1 MSEPSKPSITKP
13 SITKP
18 SITRPNTA
26 RLLISCPD
34 RRGIVAAVSQ
44 FLFSHGANIIASDQ
58 HSTDP
63 EGGRFFMRQEFF
75 LEGLDL
81 TKSQFERAFAEVV
94 AEPFGMDW
102 KLWYS
107 SVPKRM
113 AILASKYDHC
123 LLDLLWRVRRGEFD
137 CVVPMVISNHADLE
151 ADVRSF
157 GIPFHHVP
165 VVGGDK
171 AAGKAASEAKML
183 ELLKSVDDVPTNS
196 DRAGSDRP
204 TPDQNRA
211 DFIVLARYMQIIS
224 QDFLERVSMPVIN
237 IHHSFLPAF
246 VGANPYRAA
255 LARGVKIIGATAHYV
270 TSDLDEGPII
280 EQDVIRVNHSF
291 NAEDFAVVGRDV
303 ERQVLARAVRYQAEH
318 RIIRLGGRVVV
329 FH

>member
-1 MSEPSKPSITKP
+1 MSEPF
-13 SITKP
+13 
-18 SITRPNTA
+18 RPNTA

-63 EGGRFFMRQEFF
+63 EGGRFFMRQEFH

-81 TKSQFERAFAEVV
+81 TKAQFERAFQEVV

-107 SVPKRM
+107 SIPKRM

-171 AAGKAASEAKML
+171 AASEARML
-183 ELLKSVDDVPTNS
+183 ELLNSVDDAPINS
-196 DRAGSDRP
+196 DRPGDDRR
-204 TPDQNRA
+204 NA

-224 QDFLERVSMPVIN
+224 QDFLERVSIPVIN

-246 VGANPYRAA
+246 VGANPYKAA

-270 TSDLDEGPII
+270 TVELDAGPII
-280 EQDVIRVNHSF
+280 EQDVERVSHRDDL
-291 NAEDFAVVGRDV
+291 AALTRVGRDI
-303 ERQVLARAVRYQAEH
+303 ERSVLARAVKAHLED
-318 RIIRLGGRVVV
+318 RVLVWQNKTV
-329 FH
+329 AF